1 MIYLKRLFVAVAALA
16 VFASAFAQGA
26 PKATGSVGFDFFGGV
41 ANVAFNA
48 HDGGDFDKGW
58 MDWMTV
64 GGLYPHMFGGPVV
77 DAVVDT
83 ELGIAYFDVVVA
95 YSDPYPYAV
104 GGTIRIWVTDGGN
117 PGYGNDT
124 FAYQW
129 LDVPQFGTAIYGP
142 VGVMSGNLK
151 VHTK

>member
-1 MIYLKRLFVAVAALA
+1 MISVKKFFVAVATFA
-16 VFASAFAQGA
+16 VLASAIAQSV
-26 PKATGSVGFDFFGGV
+26 PKATGSVAFDFYGGV
-41 ANVAFNA
+41 ANISFSA
-48 HDGGDFDKGW
+48 HDGDIDKGW

-77 DAVVDT
+77 NAVVDP
-83 ELGIAYFDVVVA
+83 ELGMAYFDVVVA
-95 YSDPYPYAV
+95 YSDPYPFAV

-129 LDVPQFGTAIYGP
+129 LDVPAFGTAVYGP
-142 VGVMSGNLK
+142 VGVMSGNVK
-151 VHTK
+151 VHKP